1 MAYFEELL
9 QDFEKGAKLN
19 LSDWEQGEYI
29 WLGDDNQIY
38 WQNNFALDTMELFHL
53 LGEHYADWE
62 VWQEPAEM
70 TEDLYNKY
78 ILYRTKNQS
87 TITKEDFFIELLI
100 ANLIGNL
107 VILKSSLATEKSNLT
122 KAYENYVVN
131 LINLYKETNQ

>member
-38 WQNNFALDTMELFHL
+38 WQNNFALDAMELFHL

-62 VWQEPAEM
+62 VWQEPGTRPQM
-70 TEDLYNKY
+70 
-78 ILYRTKNQS
+78 S
-87 TITKEDFFIELLI
+87 LL
-100 ANLIGNL
+100 
-107 VILKSSLATEKSNLT
+107 E
-122 KAYENYVVN
+122 
-131 LINLYKETNQ
+131 

>member
-1 MAYFEELL
+1 
-9 QDFEKGAKLN
+9 
-19 LSDWEQGEYI
+19 
-29 WLGDDNQIY
+29 
-38 WQNNFALDTMELFHL
+38 
-53 LGEHYADWE
+53 
-62 VWQEPAEM
+62 M

-87 TITKEDFFIELLI
+87 TITKEDFFIELFI

>member
-1 MAYFEELL
+1 
-9 QDFEKGAKLN
+9 
-19 LSDWEQGEYI
+19 
-29 WLGDDNQIY
+29 
-38 WQNNFALDTMELFHL
+38 MELFHL
-53 LGEHYADWE
+53 LGKHYADWE
-62 VWQEPAEM
+62 VWKEPAEM

>member
-9 QDFEKGAKLN
+9 QDFKEGAKLK

-29 WLGDDNQIY
+29 WLGNDNQSIINTY
-38 WQNNFALDTMELFHL
+38 SIEQ
-53 LGEHYADWE
+53 
-62 VWQEPAEM
+62 
-70 TEDLYNKY
+70 
-78 ILYRTKNQS
+78 KNQS